1 MRFFKPIL
9 SQKILYTVLAGLTS
23 TLIFSS
29 PLLALD
35 PKKRIT
41 QYDMRLYQAEHG
53 LPMND
58 MKTVFQDSKGYIW
71 LGCQEGLVRFDGV
84 RFVLFDKSKYPE
96 LRENFIW
103 DIKEDWEG
111 NLWLATNGGGV
122 SRFDGKTFT
131 TFDTSDGLAS
141 NVVLNIAI
149 GRNKTIW
156 FGTENGVTC
165 RQNDAFK
172 IYKLGDMS
180 QAQKVL
186 ALHEDRRGNLLIG
199 GGQDGLYII
208 SNDSLFTLT
217 AEENAIHSFHERAN
231 GEVILGAGGGRLYFY
246 HNGRVDKLVPQRLPT
261 DHVIRAIYE
270 DREDNL
276 WFATEGNG
284 IVRYYAGR
292 FENLRAESGLPEG
305 HKFFNKILEDRE
317 KNLWFVGDGG
327 LLKLS
332 DNKFITFGRNEGFID
347 NFGNTVCEDQAGKMW
362 VGFRQDGLVE
372 FDRSTTT
379 IWGIEHGLTS
389 NGIAA
394 VSPAQNGGLWI
405 GTINGLNY
413 LKDGLFRTYNTTN
426 ELTHSAIQS
435 LWENPRGDIW
445 IGLRSGYLT
454 KFDGR
459 KFSHYRLVEAE
470 AGDSGNITSLVERT
484 NGEVWAGMWKKGL
497 YKLTNGNIYRFT
509 EKDGIAAD
517 GVNALYEDNEQV
529 LWIGTDGQALY
540 RYQNGKFDQFT
551 SSHGL
556 YFDRLFAILEDD
568 QRHLWC
574 SGNRGIFRVSKQQLN
589 DFAEGK
595 TGTIIS
601 QVYNDR
607 DGMRETE
614 CNGRRQPVAWKS
626 RDGRLWFVSTAGV
639 VCVDPNN
646 MPMNKVPPPVYL
658 EEVIVNKQQVIVP
671 DSSLLHF
678 EASERELEFR
688 FTALSFAIPE
698 RVKFSYKLEGYDQ
711 NWVEAG
717 TRRSAFYTNLP
728 KGHYTFR
735 VKACN
740 NDGVWNEAGATV
752 QLRIAP
758 FWWETWWAY
767 LLYALVL
774 AGVFFGL
781 RRYEMKRLH
790 LRNALKLQQ
799 VRTGRLEELDHLKSR
814 FFAGISHEFRTP
826 LTLIGGPLADLLE
839 KTRDEQKKSQ
849 MTMMLRNTQRLQ
861 RLVDQLLD
869 LAQLES
875 GKMHLQARPV
885 RVIPFLQDLVAA
897 FEAHAL
903 QKNIKL
909 EFHPDNQLASE
920 SIFIDPDKMEKVI
933 INLLSNALKYTPSGG
948 RVEVVVAE
956 GLEQRAEG
964 KENAPPSA
972 LRPRLLAIS
981 VRDTGVGI
989 PAQALPH
996 IFDYFY
1002 RYRDENTR
1010 RESGTGIGLA
1020 LTKELVE
1027 LHHSEVS
1034 ITSQEGVGSEFVIR
1048 LPLGKA
1054 HLKPEEIVSHNAEE
1068 SDTLSFEMR
1077 KQATFAEVGNESI
1090 SITESSSDEK
1100 PSEMPTVLL
1109 IEDNADMRQYLRKHL
1124 NHTNRLLEAINGEEG
1139 LQKAVEEIPDLIIS
1153 DVMMPQM
1160 DGFELCRKLK
1170 TGEMTSHI
1178 PIILLTARG
1187 SGESKM
1193 QGLELG
1199 ADDYLTKPVSGREL
1213 QLRVK
1218 NWMERQL
1225 KQRERFRREMAT
1237 LDMQL
1242 PNLHITSADEKF
1254 LNRAREVLEKHLTN
1268 ADFSPEAFAQE
1279 MAMSRAHLNRKLRG
1293 LLGQRTSEF
1302 IRAMRLKRAA
1312 ELLRQK
1318 SGSVSEIAYQVGF
1331 NHLSYFARCFKE
1343 QYGQLPHEY
1352 GQ

>member
-1 MRFFKPIL
+1 MRRFNSRL
-9 SQKILYTVLAGLTS
+9 SCKILYAVLVSLAS
-23 TLIFSS
+23 ALIFSS
-29 PLLALD
+29 PLFALD

-84 RFVLFDKSKYPE
+84 RFVLFDKSKYPG

-103 DIKEDWEG
+103 DIAEDWEG

-122 SRFDGKTFT
+122 SRFDGRNFT
-131 TFDTSDGLAS
+131 TFDTSSGLAS
-141 NVVLNIAI
+141 NVVKCIVIA
-149 GRNKTIW
+149 KDQTIW
-156 FGTENGVTC
+156 FGTEKGISQYKDGRFTTLKLSGNVENQQIYCFIEDDSGHLVVG
-165 RQNDAFK
+165 RRHYGLDVLIDGNFQNFPTDSGYVRSVFKRTSGEILVGTGHGK
-172 IYKLGDMS
+172 IY
-180 QAQKVL
+180 VY
-186 ALHEDRRGNLLIG
+186 R
-199 GGQDGLYII
+199 DGR
-208 SNDSLFTLT
+208 
-217 AEENAIHSFHERAN
+217 IHKFN
-231 GEVILGAGGGRLYFY
+231 PY
-246 HNGRVDKLVPQRLPT
+246 QLPT
-261 DHVIRAIYE
+261 TPIIQAMLE
-270 DREDNL
+270 DREGNL
-276 WFATEGNG
+276 WFCTDGNG
-284 IVRYYAGR
+284 IVRYANGR
-292 FENLRAESGLPEG
+292 FETLKAENGLPEG
-305 HKFFNKILEDRE
+305 HNFFLRGIEDRE
-317 KNLWFVGDGG
+317 RNLWFVGDGG
-327 LLKLS
+327 LLQLK
-332 DNKFITFGRNEGFID
+332 DNKFTAFGRNEGFLT
-347 NFGNTVCEDQAGKMW
+347 NFGSTVCEDSDGNMWAGL
-362 VGFRQDGLVE
+362 RQGGVAM
-372 FDRSTTT
+372 FDRFATQVWTKEYDNDVT
-379 IWGIEHGLTS
+379 AVLPMNKGGIWFGILS
-389 NGIAA
+389 
-394 VSPAQNGGLWI
+394 
-405 GTINGLNY
+405 GLNC
-413 LKDGLFRTYNTTN
+413 LKDGELFKPKIDEQYKG
-426 ELTHSAIQS
+426 HGGYSAILSLFENNQS
-435 LWENPRGDIW
+435 ELYFGTYY
-445 IGLRSGYLT
+445 GYLT
-454 KFDGR
+454 KFDGKHFYTYHLAR
-459 KFSHYRLVEAE
+459 GE
-470 AGDSGNITSLVERT
+470 SGSVTCVVERS
-484 NGEVWAGMWKKGL
+484 NGEVWAGTWKQGL
-497 YKLTNGNIYRFT
+497 YRLVNGNVHHFSEADGFT
-509 EKDGIAAD
+509 AD

-529 LWIGTDGQALY
+529 LWIATDGYGLY
-540 RYQNGKFDQFT
+540 RYKDGQFANIN
-551 SSHGL
+551 SKHRL
-556 YFDRLFAILEDD
+556 AFDRLFSILEDD
-568 QRHLWC
+568 HHNLWF
-574 SGNRGIFRVSKQQLN
+574 SGNRGIFRTSKQQLN
-589 DFAEGK
+589 IVADGK
-595 TGTIIS
+595 ADIVHCES
-601 QVYNDR
+601 YNHL

-646 MPMNKVPPPVYL
+646 MPVNKVPPPVYL
-658 EEVIVNKQQVIVP
+658 EEVIVNKEQVIGP

-688 FTALSFAIPE
+688 FTALSLAIPE

-728 KGHYTFR
+728 KGDYTFR
-735 VKACN
+735 AKACN
-740 NDGVWNEAGATV
+740 NDGIWNEAGATV

-799 VRTGRLEELDHLKSR
+799 VRTERLEELDHLKSR

-826 LTLIGGPLADLLE
+826 LTLIGGPLAELLE
-839 KTRDEQKKSQ
+839 KTRDDQKKSQ

-875 GKMHLQARPV
+875 GKMSLQARPV
-885 RVIPFLQDLVAA
+885 LVVPFLQNLIAA
-897 FEAHAL
+897 FESHAL

-909 EFHPDNQLASE
+909 EFHADDQLTSE

-933 INLLSNALKYTPSGG
+933 INLLSNAVKYTPTGG
-948 RVEVVVAE
+948 RIEVVVAE

-964 KENAPPSA
+964 KESATPSA

-989 PAQALPH
+989 PQQALPH

-1027 LHHSEVS
+1027 LHHGEISV
-1034 ITSQEGVGSEFVIR
+1034 TSQEGKGSEFIIHV
-1048 LPLGKA
+1048 PFGKA
-1054 HLKPEEIVSHNAEE
+1054 HLKPEEIASEQLPVI
-1068 SDTLSFEMR
+1068 SDTAGGKWQVASEPEADIPAI
-1077 KQATFAEVGNESI
+1077 QPSNDPAIQPA
-1090 SITESSSDEK
+1090 SDQQ
-1100 PSEMPTVLL
+1100 PVILL
-1109 IEDNADMRQYLRKHL
+1109 IEDNPDMRRYLREHL
-1124 NHTNRLLEAINGEEG
+1124 NHTNRLLEATNGEEG

-1170 TGEMTSHI
+1170 TGELTSHI

-1218 NWMERQL
+1218 TGWSASINSASVFAGKW
-1225 KQRERFRREMAT
+1225 RRLMCGFPT
-1237 LDMQL
+1237 FPSRPPTKSFLIG
-1242 PNLHITSADEKF
+1242 PRKF
-1254 LNRAREVLEKHLTN
+1254 W
-1268 ADFSPEAFAQE
+1268 
-1279 MAMSRAHLNRKLRG
+1279 
-1293 LLGQRTSEF
+1293 
-1302 IRAMRLKRAA
+1302 
-1312 ELLRQK
+1312 K
-1318 SGSVSEIAYQVGF
+1318 SI
-1331 NHLSYFARCFKE
+1331 
-1343 QYGQLPHEY
+1343 
-1352 GQ
+1352 